1 MSLSLSLTRFSNHG
15 ARHAIR
21 QACAAMPDSTKF
33 VEVGSLSVMNN
44 CWSGARE
51 TGATDADDEG

>member
-1 MSLSLSLTRFSNHG
+1 MSLSLRLTRFSNHG
-15 ARHAIR
+15 SRHAIR
-21 QACAAMPDSTKF
+21 QACAAMPDSTKS

-51 TGATDADDEG
+51 AGATGADDEG